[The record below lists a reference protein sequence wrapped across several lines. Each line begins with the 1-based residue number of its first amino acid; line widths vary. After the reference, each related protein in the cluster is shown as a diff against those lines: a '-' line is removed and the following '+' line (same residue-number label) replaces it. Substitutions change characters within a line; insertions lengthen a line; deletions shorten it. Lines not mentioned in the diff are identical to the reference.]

1 MHKDA
6 NLLQSI
12 VLLNEGWVK
21 YLLHRIG
28 FVKQKGKMSIVH
40 FEKFEV
46 KKEHFLYIK
55 LIISMDEIPEDLV
68 INFN

>member
-46 KKEHFLYIK
+46 KKEHFL
-55 LIISMDEIPEDLV
+55 
-68 INFN
+68 